1 VKRSKTYSCAVIFG
15 RRAVLLASGLLLFLL
30 GTPANNVFAHDVL
43 IIGDVQYKPVAEV
56 SSGIKTALKVSA
68 KIYSVSEIKGRLA
81 RIAEKEE
88 SRIVVALG
96 KDAVAETINLP
107 SSIAVIYGLVIAPPN
122 TSRHNT
128 TGVYM
133 STPVIEY
140 VNFIKRYLPSIKKI
154 SVVGSQG
161 LLNILNGKGHAN
173 VSAYKVGDSAE
184 LVNTLGR
191 MGDTQAILLLPDV
204 SMLSASV
211 MENVYLFSYRR
222 KIPLLGISESSVKQ
236 GSLFALVFDPDGIVE
251 QIAELA
257 GSIMKGTHANELPPS
272 APRKFRLSL
281 NINTARKMG
290 ITITEGMLNNAHKIY
305 E

>member
-1 VKRSKTYSCAVIFG
+1 MSKTYSCAKVFG
-15 RRAVLLASGLLLFLL
+15 RTAFLLAAGLALFASV
-30 GTPANNVFAHDVL
+30 TPANDVFAHDVL

-56 SSGIKTALKVSA
+56 SSAIKSVLKFPTKV
-68 KIYSVSEIKGRLA
+68 YSVSEIKGRLA
-81 RIAEKEE
+81 LITEREGA
-88 SRIVVALG
+88 RVVVALG
-96 KDAVAETINLP
+96 KDAVAEALGLS

-122 TSRHNT
+122 TSRQNT

-133 STPVIEY
+133 STPVSEY
-140 VNFIKRYLPSIKKI
+140 VNAVKRYLPSIKKI
-154 SVVGSQG
+154 SVIGSQG
-161 LLNILNGKGHAN
+161 LLNILYGKGHAN
-173 VSAYKVGDSAE
+173 VSVYRVGNSAE
-184 LVNTLGR
+184 LVNALGR
-191 MGDTQAILLLPDV
+191 MGDTHAILLLPDV

-236 GSLFALVFDPDGIVE
+236 GSLFALVFDPAGVGE
-251 QIAELA
+251 QIAEIA
-257 GSIMKGTHANELPPS
+257 ANILQGNEIDEMPPS